1 MENKMNETE
10 AEKELL
16 KLMKSKGYKKISINV
31 TKETL
36 GLIDEYAKMVGI
48 NRSLVINSI
57 LHTGFSPYLDL
68 IEEGMKRTLKKKKI
82 EDEKDR
88 PGFIKFQRN
97 LKDFRN
103 KNPALKVNAISKK
116 QKIT

>member
-1 MENKMNETE
+1 MNETE

-36 GLIDEYAKMVGI
+36 NLIDEYAKMVGI

-57 LHTGFSPYLDL
+57 LHTGFNLYLDS
-68 IEEGMKRTLKKKKI
+68 IEEGIKRTLSKKKL

-88 PGFIKFQRN
+88 PEFIKFQKN
-97 LKDFRN
+97 LKRFRN
-103 KNPALKVNAISKK
+103 KDPTIKSKEK
-116 QKIT
+116 K